1 MKVVYKG
8 EGSGVVVGGLYLEP
22 DKPVEVSDKLGKILL
37 KNPNIKVLKERTE
50 SKTKNRKGERTEW

>member
-1 MKVVYKG
+1 MRVVYKG

-22 DKPVEVSDKLGKILL
+22 DKPVEVSDELGEVLL

-50 SKTKNRKGERTEW
+50 SKTKK